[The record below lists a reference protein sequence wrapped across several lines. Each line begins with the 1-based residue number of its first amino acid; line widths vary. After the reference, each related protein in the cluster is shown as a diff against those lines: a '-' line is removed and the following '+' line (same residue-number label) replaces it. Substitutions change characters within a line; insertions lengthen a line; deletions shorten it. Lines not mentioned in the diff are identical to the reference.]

1 MDSNLFFDL
10 LGCPIQELQLSTIHS
25 CGCLSRN
32 LKENVLRSLNSV
44 LQGWWC
50 PRERC
55 KDTKSPT
62 KTGDN
67 PVASNFLNSML
78 P

>member
-44 LQGWWC
+44 LQ
-50 PRERC
+50 
-55 KDTKSPT
+55 
-62 KTGDN
+62 
-67 PVASNFLNSML
+67 A
-78 P
+78 